1 MSREVKG
8 NAPTVRTGFELLCKF
23 WESNGQVP
31 VVGSKVES
39 WLRQTG
45 MFSEINVREVV
56 NTVGSQV
63 SPGTPHARTHA
74 RPHANVAHG
83 KIRSQTQWVA

>member
-8 NAPTVRTGFELLCKF
+8 DARTVRMGFELLCKY

-39 WLRQTG
+39 WLRQTST
-45 MFSEINVREVV
+45 FSEVNVHEAIN
-56 NTVGSQV
+56 TFGSQV
-63 SPGTPHARTHA
+63 SPGTWHARTPPPE
-74 RPHANVAHG
+74 RCL
-83 KIRSQTQWVA
+83 